1 MDTLL
6 LWDIDGT
13 IIKGHGAG
21 VRAMERGFEQ
31 AFGRAD
37 QKCDL
42 GVVDWAGRTDKW
54 ITRAVLEHFG
64 LPASEE
70 NVQHYLDA
78 YMEALAAELAN
89 GPGELLPGVI
99 ELLDTLHAHPRVAQ
113 GLLTGNLRQ
122 GAQLKLGHYNAWH
135 YFPFGAFADDSGIRN
150 ELGPHALR
158 RAHEQ
163 HGVSF
168 APERCFIIGDTPH
181 DIECARV
188 IGARSIAVATG
199 TYTLAELAAH
209 RPTLSLAHLADAE
222 VFLKTILG

>member
-21 VRAMERGFEQ
+21 VRAMERGFEKSFGQ
-31 AFGRAD
+31 AG

-54 ITRAVLEHFG
+54 ITRAVLKHFG
-64 LPASEE
+64 FPATEA
-70 NVQHYLDA
+70 NVQRYLDA
-78 YMEALAAELAN
+78 YMEALAEELAN

-122 GAQLKLGHYNAWH
+122 GAQLKLGHYNAWD
-135 YFPFGAFADDSGIRN
+135 YFPFGAFADDSGVRN

-163 HGVSF
+163 HGVHFS
-168 APERCFIIGDTPH
+168 PERCFIIGDTPH

-188 IGARSIAVATG
+188 IGANVIAVATG
-199 TYTLAELAAH
+199 TYTLAELDAH
-209 RPTLSLAHLADAE
+209 SPTLTLADLRDRKE
-222 VFLKTILG
+222 FLRTILD